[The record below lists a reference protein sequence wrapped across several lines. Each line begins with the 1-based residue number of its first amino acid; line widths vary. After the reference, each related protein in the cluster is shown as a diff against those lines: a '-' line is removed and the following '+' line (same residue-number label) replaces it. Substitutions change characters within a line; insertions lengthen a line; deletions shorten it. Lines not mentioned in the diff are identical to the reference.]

1 MPRVLRGSAGRLLS
15 NIACIMVWILL
26 SLLFLWC
33 AFREVYASIVAPP
46 DFDSPRPV
54 SKPYL
59 ATVLALAALFAWPPL
74 YRWHFEHFLSAKA
87 TELADNHRAR
97 VHCSTMFDAI
107 FDPEML
113 AGGHADPRTGK
124 IVIQPPGCTTL
135 SSYLR
140 HAKRASEQELWS
152 LGLFTHESMHVRG
165 ELNEAL
171 TECEAVQRNYR
182 AAKLLGIPDRIA
194 KENALD
200 YYKII
205 YQRRSEQGFMQ
216 AQYYSSECAP
226 GKAMDEHL
234 SDSTWADF

>member
-1 MPRVLRGSAGRLLS
+1 MR
-15 NIACIMVWILL
+15 WIVL
-26 SLLFLWC
+26 SLLCRWC
-33 AFREVYASIVAPP
+33 AIRVVRASIVAPP
-46 DFDSPRPV
+46 GFDSPRPIY
-54 SKPYL
+54 KPYL
-59 ATVLALAALFAWPPL
+59 ATMLVFAALFAWPPL
-74 YRWHFEHFLSAKA
+74 HRSHFEHFLSAKA

-97 VHCSTMFDAI
+97 VHCSTMFDTI

-124 IVIQPPGCTTL
+124 IVIQPPGCTKL
-135 SSYLR
+135 SSYL
-140 HAKRASEQELWS
+140 HHPDRASEQELWS

-182 AAKLLGIPDRIA
+182 AAKLLGVPDRIA

-205 YQRRSEQGFMQ
+205 YQRRRKLGFMQ
-216 AQYYSSECAP
+216 AEYYSSECAP